1 VGPEFVEIPPLACSC
16 KHRNEAADLKVLESL
31 ANMAGIFFI
40 DGIKRSLRRR
50 AREKKLAAARNWPEV
65 QGEVNH
71 WQVLKADED
80 VATTGTPFQIE
91 AGFHFKLNGEY
102 YGGYLRSV
110 AMTHHEAETK
120 CKGEPTVN
128 VRYNPENPDETAV
141 LAEDNGGN
149 LPFGVVS
156 G

>member
-1 VGPEFVEIPPLACSC
+1 
-16 KHRNEAADLKVLESL
+16 
-31 ANMAGIFFI
+31 
-40 DGIKRSLRRR
+40 
-50 AREKKLAAARNWPEV
+50 V

-71 WQVLKADED
+71 WQVLNADED
-80 VATTGTPFQIE
+80 VATTGAPYQIE

-120 CKGEPTVN
+120 SKGEPTVN
-128 VRYNPENPDETAV
+128 LRYNPANPDETAV
-141 LAEDNGGN
+141 LAEDNSGN
-149 LPFGVVS
+149 LVFKIVS